1 MNLAVSSGHLWE
13 IEMAPTV
20 FGIVYVLIVS
30 FQCLL
35 FVFGRRFK
43 NIFLMFFYHF
53 VHKNDTYLRRIT
65 SFSFFLWH
73 CIQFSYLFIKTY
85 GY

>member
-43 NIFLMFFYHF
+43 NIFLMFF
-53 VHKNDTYLRRIT
+53 IT
-65 SFSFFLWH
+65 MYTRMILTSEE
-73 CIQFSYLFIKTY
+73 
-85 GY
+85 